1 MLDEEYDKEYYIK
14 CKKCKSIA
22 EKIINNRTD
31 KPYTICENCRLK
43 CGGKNKKDE
52 EEQEQETPEWKKLF
66 NISDDKKAE
75 TNSERTDEN
84 DMSDM
89 GNGELMAGSVENVEN
104 VKIILSTLSLNDKI
118 KYIID
123 LLTDEAKKRLSKEDY
138 IIELINT
145 ILMKMKENNN
155 SINNDNDNDNDN
167 SYQEIIKS
175 LNSINKTIDKIN
187 NDIKDLK
194 MSIM

>member
-1 MLDEEYDKEYYIK
+1 M
-14 CKKCKSIA
+14 
-22 EKIINNRTD
+22 
-31 KPYTICENCRLK
+31 
-43 CGGKNKKDE
+43 
-52 EEQEQETPEWKKLF
+52 PEWKYL
-66 NISDDKKAE
+66 ISMMIKKTE
-75 TNSERTDEN
+75 TNSERTDGN
-84 DMSDM
+84 DISDM

-104 VKIILSTLSLNDKI
+104 IKIILSTLILNDKI
-118 KYIID
+118 TDIID
-123 LLTDEAKKRLSKEDY
+123 TLTDEAKKRLSKEDY